1 MTDNSGTNNSGTN
14 NTGTDKSGR
23 GSGSNSGAAPYDFG
37 GPWKPSDIEVA
48 RRGARRKRNQRN
60 SLIAA
65 LSSAI
70 VLGSLAIIVISSPG
84 WATLRDTFF
93 DWAYGVEILP
103 KVILGFGTNVALTL
117 IAGTLVAINGLA
129 IALLRTSRSAA
140 LTPFRFLATVY
151 VDVFRG
157 IPMLL
162 VILLVGFGI
171 PALQIK
177 GLTNNVLILGTL
189 AVIITYSAYVAEVI
203 RSGILTV
210 HPSQRAAAR
219 SLGLSHF
226 QTLRHV
232 VLPQALKRVTPPL
245 LNDLVALIKD
255 TGLVSIL
262 GVTDAIRAAQIQT
275 SKTFN
280 YTPYVMAAL
289 IFLAI
294 TIPLTRFTDRQLRSA
309 MERESAQV
317 QV

>member
-1 MTDNSGTNNSGTN
+1 MSK
-14 NTGTDKSGR
+14 KSGR
-23 GSGSNSGAAPYDFG
+23 GSGSVPESTPQDSSRGRPRSSWQPSNQEIVRRAAR
-37 GPWKPSDIEVA
+37 K
-48 RRGARRKRNQRN
+48 KRNQR
-60 SLIAA
+60 SAFVAA

-70 VLGSLAIIVISSPG
+70 VLGSLVLVVVSSPG
-84 WATLRDTFF
+84 WVTLRDTFF
-93 DWAYGVEILP
+93 DWAYGATILP
-103 KVILGFGTNVALTL
+103 KILLGFGTNIALTL

-129 IALLRTSRSAA
+129 IALLRTSRSPA
-140 LTPFRFLATVY
+140 LTPFRILATIY

-162 VILLVGFGI
+162 VILLVGFGV
-171 PALQIK
+171 PALQIS
-177 GLTNNVLILGTL
+177 GVTNNVLILGTI

-219 SLGLSHF
+219 SLGLSHI

-280 YTPYVMAAL
+280 YTPYVIAAL

-294 TIPLTRFTDRQLRSA
+294 TIPLTRFTDRALRGA

-317 QV
+317 QA

>member
-1 MTDNSGTNNSGTN
+1 MTNNSG
-14 NTGTDKSGR
+14 R
-23 GSGSNSGAAPYDFG
+23 GSSDGATPSESRPTYDFG
-37 GPWKPSDIEVA
+37 GAWSPSELELQRRLA
-48 RRGARRKRNQRN
+48 RKKRNQR
-60 SLIAA
+60 SALIAA
-65 LSSAI
+65 LSSFL
-70 VLGSLAIIVISSPG
+70 VLGILTLVIVTSPG
-84 WATLRDTFF
+84 YVTLRNTFF
-93 DWAYGVEILP
+93 KWAYGFEILP
-103 KVILGFGTNVALTL
+103 KVILGFGTNAALTV
-117 IAGTLVAINGLA
+117 IAGTSVAVIGLC
-129 IALLRTSRSAA
+129 IALLRTSRTPA

-157 IPMLL
+157 IPMIL

-177 GLTNNVLILGTL
+177 GLTNNVLVLGTL

-203 RSGILTV
+203 RSGILTI

-262 GVTDAIRAAQIQT
+262 GVTDAVRAAQIQT
-275 SKTFN
+275 AKTFN
-280 YTPYVMAAL
+280 YTPYVMAA
-289 IFLAI
+289 IVFLLV
-294 TIPLTRFTDRQLRSA
+294 TIPLTRWTDRMLRNSL
-309 MERESAQV
+309 EKQNAQG
-317 QV
+317 QA